1 MLGLK
6 LTIIVFNNSGFG
18 CIDRLQTAA
27 VGASFN
33 NLLKDARHE
42 NLPVIDFAA
51 HAASLGAIAL
61 KIASIADFESAVAD
75 AKANDRTSVLVIET
89 DPQIATKFGGHWW
102 DVPVPQASPRAEVNR
117 ARANYERALLVQHVV
132 N

>member
-6 LTIIVFNNSGFG
+6 LTIIVFDNSGFG

-27 VGASFN
+27 GGASFN

-42 NLPVIDFAA
+42 ILPVIDFAA

-61 KIASIADFESAVAD
+61 KIASVAEFESAVA
-75 AKANDRTSVLVIET
+75 AARANDRTSVLVIET
-89 DPQIATKFGGHWW
+89 DPQIATKVGSHWW
-102 DVPVPQASPRAEVNR
+102 DVPVPQVSSRAEVNR
-117 ARANYERALLVQHVV
+117 ARADYERALLAQHVV